1 MGVTERRKGQTVK
14 HRTLPPSG
22 GKKKREDEWLKHEVS
37 EGAREGAEGGGNV
50 SPPGH
55 PSSESVRM

>member
-1 MGVTERRKGQTVK
+1 MGVPARRKGQTVK

-22 GKKKREDEWLKHEVS
+22 KKREDEWLKHEVS
-37 EGAREGAEGGGNV
+37 EGVEGVEGGGVV

-55 PSSESVRM
+55 PSSVRVST